1 MKNLMNENYLLLNE
15 LKDVLN
21 DSEVK
26 NNQDLTNILIP
37 FKIKLE
43 HDEEYN
49 LICTKLSNAIT
60 LYLITNKFKAPKS
73 VLNLHNNVG
82 NVSSKYRGFPSFIN
96 WF

>member
-1 MKNLMNENYLLLNE
+1 MNENYLLLNE

-26 NNQDLTNILIP
+26 NNQDLTNVLIP

-49 LICTKLSNAIT
+49 LICAKLSNAIT
-60 LYLITNKFKAPKS
+60 FYLTTNRFKAPKS
-73 VLNLHNNVG
+73 VLNLYNNIS
-82 NVSSKYRGFPSFIN
+82 NVACKYKGFPSFIN

>member
-21 DSEVK
+21 DVEVK
-26 NNQDLTNILIP
+26 NNQDLTNVLIP

-49 LICTKLSNAIT
+49 LICAKLSNAIT

-73 VLNLHNNVG
+73 VLNLNNNIA
-82 NVSSKYRGFPSFIN
+82 NVSSKYRGFTSFIN

>member
-1 MKNLMNENYLLLNE
+1 MNENYPLLNE

-26 NNQDLTNILIP
+26 NNQDLTNVLIP

-43 HDEEYN
+43 HDEEYS

-60 LYLITNKFKAPKS
+60 LYLATNRFKAPKS
-73 VLNLHNNVG
+73 VLNLYNNIS
-82 NVSSKYRGFPSFIN
+82 NVSCKYRGLPSFIN

>member
-1 MKNLMNENYLLLNE
+1 MNKNYLLLNE

-21 DSEVK
+21 DPEVK
-26 NNQDLTNILIP
+26 NNQELTNIFIP

-49 LICTKLSNAIT
+49 LICTKLSSAIT
-60 LYLITNKFKAPKS
+60 SYLITNHFKAPKS
-73 VLNLHNNVG
+73 VLNLHSNIANAA
-82 NVSSKYRGFPSFIN
+82 SKYKGLLSFIN

>member
-1 MKNLMNENYLLLNE
+1 MNKNYSLLNE

-21 DSEVK
+21 DPEVK

-43 HDEEYN
+43 HGEEYK

-60 LYLITNKFKAPKS
+60 LYLNTNKFKAPKS
-73 VLNLHNNVG
+73 VLDLYNNIA
-82 NVSSKYRGFPSFIN
+82 NAANKYRGLPSFIN

>member
-1 MKNLMNENYLLLNE
+1 MNKNYLLLNE

-26 NNQDLTNILIP
+26 NNQYLTNVLIP

-43 HDEEYN
+43 HGEEYN

-60 LYLITNKFKAPKS
+60 FYLNTNRFKDS
-73 VLNLHNNVG
+73 
-82 NVSSKYRGFPSFIN
+82 
-96 WF
+96 